1 VNIGSGTAWGA
12 GETVLFAELTPDR
25 ILREVEEIGVRCTG
39 RVLPLHCMENRV
51 YELEI
56 EVDEPVASPSDRFVV
71 AKFYRPGRW
80 TAEQIAEEH
89 AFVADL
95 LEAEIPVAAP
105 RPFPDG
111 STLRRMA
118 DAPIW
123 FTVFPKAG
131 GRSPDELLDDQLPRL
146 GRLLARMHAVGAT
159 RAAPHRIQLDPDTY
173 GRGSLEVLR
182 EVGALPTEIAT
193 RYGALVERICT
204 ASAPLFAAAEVQ
216 RVHGDCHLGNLLWA
230 DAGPRLVDFD
240 DMVRGPC
247 VQDVWMLIMGRDEEA
262 RRQRDVLL
270 TAYEQMRAFD
280 RRTLALIEPLR
291 ALRMVHFSAW
301 IAKRWKDPA
310 FPRTFPH
317 FGTARWWQDQ
327 LEALSDV
334 QERLLEGRR

>member
-1 VNIGSGTAWGA
+1 MSGTAWGA
-12 GETVLFAELTPDR
+12 SETLLFSELTPDR
-25 ILREVEEIGVRCTG
+25 ILAEVEHVGVRCTG

-56 EVDEPVASPSDRFVV
+56 EVDEDVPLKSPSERFVV

-80 TAEQIAEEH
+80 SPEQIAEEH

-95 LEAEIPVAAP
+95 LEAEVPVVAP

-111 STLRRMA
+111 TTLRRME

-131 GRSPDELLDDQLPRL
+131 GRSPDELADDQLPIL

-159 RAAPHRIQLDPDTY
+159 RPAAHRIRLDPDTY
-173 GRGSLEVLR
+173 GRGSLDVLR
-182 EVGALPTEIAT
+182 EVGALPPEVVA
-193 RYGALVERICT
+193 RYTALVEGICT
-204 ASAPLFAAAEVQ
+204 MSAPAFAAAEVQ
-216 RVHGDCHLGNLLWA
+216 RVHGDCHLGNLLWSTA
-230 DAGPRLVDFD
+230 APRLVDFD

-247 VQDVWMLIMGRDEEA
+247 VQDVWMLVMGRDEEA

-270 TAYEQMRAFD
+270 TAYEQMRPFD

-317 FGTARWWQDQ
+317 FGSARWWQDQ
-327 LEALSDV
+327 LEALSEIH
-334 QERLLEGRR
+334 ERLQEA